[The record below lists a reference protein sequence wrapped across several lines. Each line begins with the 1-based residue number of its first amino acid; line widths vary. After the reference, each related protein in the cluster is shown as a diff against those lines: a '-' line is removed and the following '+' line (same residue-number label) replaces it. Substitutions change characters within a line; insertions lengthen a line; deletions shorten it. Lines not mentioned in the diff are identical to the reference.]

1 MVFLVISGCV
11 KLCLG
16 LCTGKVKTFFWEQTA
31 RADCELR
38 CHHQIWQVWALGFVK
53 RFCSLIAKATCCHA
67 NSISSNVFSSEF
79 KASWFTFSFHIL
91 AFFWW
96 KWIVHP
102 AMDTLSLLSILWSFR
117 DLWWRMPHDCY
128 DCFSRL
134 RLHHRKLSCIMSEMY
149 TDVRVLSYF
158 SFTDS
163 LTAGVCTKLV

>member
-1 MVFLVISGCV
+1 MHQWLRISAQMEFFILFIYFLVISGCM

-79 KASWFTFSFHIL
+79 KTSWFTFSFYIL

-96 KWIVHP
+96 KWIGHP
-102 AMDTLSLLSILWSFR
+102 AMDTCHCYLYFGVLEICEGECNMTTMTVFQGLGSITVSCPAL
-117 DLWWRMPHDCY
+117 C
-128 DCFSRL
+128 L
-134 RLHHRKLSCIMSEMY
+134 R
-149 TDVRVLSYF
+149 
-158 SFTDS
+158 
-163 LTAGVCTKLV
+163 CTQI

>member
-1 MVFLVISGCV
+1 MHQWLRISHFTFQLSAQMECFFFFLVLSGCI

-67 NSISSNVFSSEF
+67 NSISSNVYSSEF

-91 AFFWW
+91 AFFW

-102 AMDTLSLLSILWSFR
+102 AMDTC
-117 DLWWRMPHDCY
+117 HCY
-128 DCFSRL
+128 LYFGVLEICDGEYNMTTMTVFQGLGCITVSCPALCL
-134 RLHHRKLSCIMSEMY
+134 R
-149 TDVRVLSYF
+149 
-158 SFTDS
+158 
-163 LTAGVCTKLV
+163 CTQI